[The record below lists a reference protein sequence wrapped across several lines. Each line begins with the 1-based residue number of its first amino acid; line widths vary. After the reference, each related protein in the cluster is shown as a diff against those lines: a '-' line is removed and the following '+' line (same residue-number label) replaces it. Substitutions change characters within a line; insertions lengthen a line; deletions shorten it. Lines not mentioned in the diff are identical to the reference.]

1 VEAILLSPDITP
13 IQNLKIRE
21 IPITLYLLRGG
32 FVYVFLLFVIAYK
45 VLEALAPELVLT
57 ARTVLGSRAV
67 IVGVATVLGAIAA
80 LMHLIHI
87 LKGNPH
93 GEVRYWSMFNIMEV
107 NHEGKPYLFIESRD
121 NRPIYSFEAESND
134 EIIRVVQH
142 LDKYG
147 ADPRSKAVTEIQI
160 NGGGDFDE
168 KIMDLQRPIVG
179 KQEQFIVRKRVGPL
193 KSAFDRDEL
202 ADVDELWAD
211 VYLRGHRRVS
221 LRALLKNVTRADIAR
236 IRDPMPEWDKL
247 FLPENLVDFL
257 RHGANTIERIKK
269 HLEHQDRRFLMYARG
284 LATVAASLLL
294 LSFVRH
300 G

>member
-1 VEAILLSPDITP
+1 MEAILLGSNITP
-13 IQNLKIRE
+13 IRNVKIIE
-21 IPITLYLLRGG
+21 IPITFYLLRGG
-32 FVYVFLLFVIAYK
+32 FVYVLLLLVIAYK
-45 VLEALAPELVLT
+45 VLEAVAPELVLS

-80 LMHLIHI
+80 IMHLIHI
-87 LKGNPH
+87 FKGNPH
-93 GEVRYWSMFNIMEV
+93 GEVRYWSMFNIMDLT
-107 NHEGKPYLFIESRD
+107 HEGKPYLYIESRD

-134 EIIRVVQH
+134 EIISVVQR

-147 ADPRSKAVTEIQI
+147 VDPRSKAITELQI

-179 KQEQFIVRKRVGPL
+179 RQEQLIVRKRVGLL

-202 ADVDELWAD
+202 ANVDELWAD

-221 LRALLKNVTRADIAR
+221 LRALLKNITRADIAR
-236 IRDPMPEWDKL
+236 IRDPMPQWDKL

-257 RHGANTIERIKK
+257 RHGANTIERIQK

-284 LATVAASLLL
+284 LATVAAFLML